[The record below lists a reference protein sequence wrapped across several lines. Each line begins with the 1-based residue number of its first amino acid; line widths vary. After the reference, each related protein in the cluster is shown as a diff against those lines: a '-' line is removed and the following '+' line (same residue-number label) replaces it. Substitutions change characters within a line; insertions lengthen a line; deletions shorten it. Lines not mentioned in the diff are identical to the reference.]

1 MASAAI
7 FPSLR
12 RRSPSLEA
20 FLAPVDLSSEALL
33 DTLCAVSRELVS
45 SFSVDNKLVPF
56 FQGKNSRSLIR
67 KIQVFSVLLDSF
79 CEVGLSR
86 MPSGVFSCFKE
97 LYLVL
102 YRSKILLDYVKG
114 SNVKEQ
120 VELLRKQSRKSKL
133 LIDKND
139 DLLRMKFYT
148 FLNELENGKVP
159 DKNQMYSFFV
169 EKLAIRDVK
178 SIRFEIEFL
187 EERIVNC
194 EGDIEPTA
202 SVLNG
207 FVALTRYCRFL
218 LFRFEDE
225 EDELGRWRHKKT
237 KKVMITQEIA
247 DTFITIPKDFY
258 CSISLDLMRDPVIV
272 STGQTYD
279 RVSISRWMEEGHNTC
294 PKTGQ
299 MLIRSQLVPNRA
311 LRSLIMQWCLANG
324 IPYDPPENVDSS
336 PESHTAALPSKAAME
351 ATKAT
356 ADLLVEQLANGT
368 EKGKTLAAREIRL
381 LAKSGRENRACIA
394 EAGAIPLL
402 KTLLSSSDA
411 LAQENSVTAML
422 NLSIYDKNKCRIMDV
437 EGCLR
442 SIVGVLRSGHTTEA
456 RENAAATLFSLS
468 AIHDYKKQIAEEDGA
483 VEALAGLL
491 KEGTPRGK
499 KDAVTALFNLS
510 THSENCVR
518 MIESGA
524 VTALVGALERE
535 GVFEEAAGALA
546 LIVRQPVGAEAVGN
560 EEMAVAGLIG
570 MMRCGTPK
578 GKENAVAALLELCRN
593 GGAVATERVLK
604 VPALAGVL
612 QSLVFTGT
620 KRARRKAASLVRVFQ
635 RREYP
640 SLHYGGMGVGYG
652 NSTSVRDTGFAGDVA
667 VSISVPVTKDK
678 KFHKSTGSNARRRA
692 KFSSPSDNLGTI
704 QEKCAFWAL
713 NLEERNATSEKKSSS
728 ECKIRSL
735 QEMKKARTKLQMM
748 AKEKTIVVEDKTVF
762 DSFAVVKTSFDP
774 RKDFRDSMVEMI
786 TEKGIRS
793 PKELEELL
801 ACYLTLN
808 CNEYHDLIIKIFR

>member
-7 FPSLR
+7 FSSLRR

-33 DTLCAVSRELVS
+33 DTLRAVSRELVS
-45 SFSVDNKLVPF
+45 SFSVNNRMVPF
-56 FQGKNSRSLIR
+56 FQGKNFRSLIR

-86 MPSGVFSCFKE
+86 MPSKVFLCFKE

-102 YRSKILLDYVKG
+102 YRSKILLYYVKG
-114 SNVKEQ
+114 SSKLWLLLQNHSISGHFHDLNQEILTLLDVFPLSEIYISQDVKEQ

-133 LIDKND
+133 LIEKND
-139 DLLRMKFYT
+139 DILRMKFYN

-159 DKNQMYSFFV
+159 DQNELYLFFV

-187 EERIVNC
+187 EEQIVNC

-207 FVALTRYCRFL
+207 FVALTRYCGFL

-225 EDELGRWRHKKT
+225 EGELGKWRHKKT
-237 KKVMITQEIA
+237 KKGLITQEIA
-247 DTFITIPKDFY
+247 DTFITIPKDF
-258 CSISLDLMRDPVIV
+258 CCPISLDFMWDPVTV

-279 RVSISRWMEEGHNTC
+279 RLSISRWMEEGHSTC

-299 MLIRSQLVPNRA
+299 MLVHTRLVPNRA
-311 LRSLIMQWCLANG
+311 LRNLIMQWCLANG
-324 IPYDPPENVDSS
+324 IPYDRPENVDSS
-336 PESHTAALPSKAAME
+336 ESYNPASPSKAAMQ

-368 EKGKTLAAREIRL
+368 AKAKTVAAREIRL
-381 LAKSGRENRACIA
+381 LAKSGRENRACVA
-394 EAGAIPLL
+394 EAGAIPFL

-411 LAQENSVTAML
+411 FAQENSVTAML
-422 NLSIYDKNKCRIMDV
+422 NLSIYDKNKSRIMDI
-437 EGCLR
+437 EGCLG
-442 SIVGVLRSGHTTEA
+442 SIVEVLRSGHTTEA

-468 AIHDYKKQIAEEDGA
+468 AVHDYKKQIAEEDGA

-491 KEGTPRGK
+491 IEGTPRGK

-510 THSENCVR
+510 THTENCVR

-524 VTALVGALERE
+524 MTALVGALGCEC
-535 GVFEEAAGALA
+535 VSEEAAGALA

-570 MMRCGTPK
+570 MMRCGTPR
-578 GKENAVAALLELCRN
+578 GKENAVAALLELCRS
-593 GGAVATERVLK
+593 GGSVATERVRK
-604 VPALAGVL
+604 APELAGLL
-612 QSLVFTGT
+612 QSLLFTGT
-620 KRARRKAASLVRVFQ
+620 KRARRKAVSLARVFQ
-635 RREYP
+635 RCEYS
-640 SLHYGGMGVGYG
+640 SLHFGGMGVGYAFAG
-652 NSTSVRDTGFAGDVA
+652 NSTSVRDSGFAGDVA
-667 VSISVPVTKDK
+667 VSISVPV
-678 KFHKSTGSNARRRA
+678 
-692 KFSSPSDNLGTI
+692 L
-704 QEKCAFWAL
+704 
-713 NLEERNATSEKKSSS
+713 
-728 ECKIRSL
+728 
-735 QEMKKARTKLQMM
+735 
-748 AKEKTIVVEDKTVF
+748 
-762 DSFAVVKTSFDP
+762 
-774 RKDFRDSMVEMI
+774 
-786 TEKGIRS
+786 
-793 PKELEELL
+793 
-801 ACYLTLN
+801 
-808 CNEYHDLIIKIFR
+808 